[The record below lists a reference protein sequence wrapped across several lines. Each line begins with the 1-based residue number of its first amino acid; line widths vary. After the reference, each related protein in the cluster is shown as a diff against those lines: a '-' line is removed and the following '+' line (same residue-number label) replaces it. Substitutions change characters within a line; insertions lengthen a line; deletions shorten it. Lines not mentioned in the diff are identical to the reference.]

1 MCLRI
6 KLRSPV
12 PIGIRHGKVS
22 FLPCW
27 LLQNWRFHRKVEV
40 FPVLWSRNLHCLGD
54 GLLFSSFET
63 SCWGHSAQKFCR
75 ALPELLEELSTP
87 GSPALTTV
95 LTLENV
101 LGSSGMT
108 DACVC
113 TCNMLLIIRADWIF
127 STNYTGYEV
136 SPFFRLTSG
145 SQNTVK
151 AYF

>member
-1 MCLRI
+1 MIEKRVRLRG
-6 KLRSPV
+6 PV
-12 PIGIRHGKVS
+12 PIGIGHEKVP
-22 FLPCW
+22 FLPRW
-27 LLQNWRFHRKVEV
+27 LLQNWHFHRNGES
-40 FPVLWSRNLHCLGD
+40 FLQSCSGNLHCLGD
-54 GLLFSSFET
+54 RLLLSSSET
-63 SCWGHSAQKFCR
+63 SCWGQSPQKFCR
-75 ALPELLEELSTP
+75 ASPELSTP
-87 GSPALTTV
+87 GSPALTAV
-95 LTLENV
+95 LTSENV
-101 LGSSGMT
+101 LGSFGMT

>member
-1 MCLRI
+1 MIEKGVRG
-6 KLRSPV
+6 RDPV
-12 PIGIRHGKVS
+12 PRRIGPGKVP
-22 FLPCW
+22 FLPRW
-27 LLQNWRFHRKVEV
+27 LLQNWHFHRKPES
-40 FPVLWSRNLHCLGD
+40 FLQPCPGHLHCLGD
-54 GLLFSSFET
+54 RLLLSSSEM
-63 SCWGHSAQKFCR
+63 SCLGQNPQKFCR
-75 ALPELLEELSTP
+75 ASPELSTP
-87 GSPALTTV
+87 GSPALTAV
-95 LTLENV
+95 LTSENV

-136 SPFFRLTSG
+136 SPFLRLTSG